1 MSIYDQDFEQIGEQL
16 TPPDKRLAKFTAWIL
31 SLLNPMQWN
40 TDLFFIDYRLGS
52 SSALYSGATAYVLGD
67 RVKYNNKIYECI
79 LATTGNLPSDD
90 TYWILILNDFR
101 GATERVYYN
110 GQKLSLEWILNKWF
124 STNFVQPVYNPPS
137 ANSDFYIDELITDDD
152 SFLVALDSDS
162 GPSYVGLNNFVE
174 DFIGVDYVAVVNN
187 FNVNYPLSVIP
198 STSDSKY
205 KEMVSLVNQYKL
217 YGTLVTY
224 TGY

>member
-16 TPPDKRLAKFTAWIL
+16 SPPDKRLPKFLAWIF
-31 SLLNPMQWN
+31 SLMSPMQWN

-52 SSALYSGATAYVLGD
+52 SAALYSGATAYALGD

-79 LATTGNLPSDD
+79 LATTGNLPTAE

-124 STNFVQPVYNPPS
+124 DTTFVQPVFDPAS
-137 ANSDFYIDELITDDD
+137 ANSDFYIEELTTDDD
-152 SFLVALDSDS
+152 SFLVSSDS
-162 GPSYVGLNNFVE
+162 TTGPSYIGLDNFIE
-174 DFIGVDYVAVVNN
+174 DFIGLAYVAVTNN
-187 FNVNYPLSVIP
+187 FKVNYPLSVIP

-224 TGY
+224 AGY

>member
-1 MSIYDQDFEQIGEQL
+1 MSIYDQDFEQIGAQL
-16 TPPDKRLAKFTAWIL
+16 TPPDKRLPKFTAWIF
-31 SLLNPMQWN
+31 SLMNPMQWN

-52 SSALYSGATAYVLGD
+52 SAILYSGATAYALGD

-79 LATTGNLPSDD
+79 LATTGNLPTDE
-90 TYWILILNDFR
+90 TCWILVLNDFR
-101 GATERVYYN
+101 GATERVNYN

-124 STNFVQPVYNPPS
+124 DTAFVQPVFSPLS
-137 ANSDFYIDELITDDD
+137 ANSDFYINELTTDDD
-152 SFLVALDSDS
+152 SFLISLDSS
-162 GPSYVGLNNFVE
+162 TGPSYIGLDNFSE
-174 DFIGVDYVAVVNN
+174 DFIGLSYVAVVNN
-187 FNVNYPLSVIP
+187 FTVNYPLSVIP
-198 STSDSKY
+198 STSNSKY